1 MRSVFPNIFQALWY
15 QRISVCSK
23 AYAFWRSGRVCAH
36 VGTWCVCAGARI
48 RETFKS
54 TKAIFYDPEPQEQE
68 QGRPII
74 GTSISCKPMRMVSPV
89 KQLPTSDGQGPS
101 SYFTSNILDHVMVPR
116 EVAWGRR
123 SQTSLHF
130 HRGHFAPALCLMV
143 GDQERWGNHTTF
155 YGFLIF
161 PHHLHTFPYQ
171 QGDQGGRQEG
181 IGNMEVDPF
190 TLSSI
195 IFGAL
200 LGPRPFS
207 GPGLQRR
214 TEQAR
219 LLLTQNL
226 LLW

>member
-143 GDQERWGNHTTF
+143 GDQDRWGN
-155 YGFLIF
+155 
-161 PHHLHTFPYQ
+161 PHHVLWFPYLPSPPTHISIPT
-171 QGDQGGRQEG
+171 GWSRWKAGRDWKHG
-181 IGNMEVDPF
+181 SG
-190 TLSSI
+190 SI
-195 IFGAL
+195 HSVINYFWNSAG
-200 LGPRPFS
+200 S
-207 GPGLQRR
+207 
-214 TEQAR
+214 
-219 LLLTQNL
+219 
-226 LLW
+226 